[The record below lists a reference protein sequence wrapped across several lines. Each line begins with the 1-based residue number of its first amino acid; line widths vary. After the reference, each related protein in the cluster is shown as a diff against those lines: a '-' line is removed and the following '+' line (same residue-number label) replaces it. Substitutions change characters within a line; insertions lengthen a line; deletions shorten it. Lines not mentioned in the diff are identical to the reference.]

1 MVFLNHST
9 MQMVAK
15 IVYYGPG
22 LCGKTTNLKE
32 IYRKTATK
40 SRGEMVSLE
49 TETDRTLFFDLLP
62 IDVGVIGG
70 FKTKFQL
77 YTVPGQVFYNS
88 TRKLVL
94 RGVDGIVFV
103 ADSQIPML
111 DANLDSYENLKD
123 NLQELGLD
131 LADVPLVFQFN
142 KRDLPN
148 IHPVDKLNA
157 VLNDFHRPFIES
169 SALKGIGVFETLKEI
184 SKQTLLKLRAKAVG
198 NELKKSENVSLKV
211 RSASE
216 QMDFTDPDAN
226 MDTNPGIAAHVSAH
240 ELESIP
246 EDAIPVNVSFD
257 TYEIDD
263 TGGATTLPNAEDELP
278 DAAFHDADP
287 DATDPSFT
295 NTKPIAGPEASTAS
309 AGPPSLDNF
318 DLELPEDDLLTEED
332 ELDLNALQDLQEQ
345 VSDDID
351 AIEMDEDT
359 DFEDDFSLPGD
370 EDDQLEGLPDRPQE
384 GPDGSPI
391 LTQPEPPAPTPP
403 PIPKKPPKPP
413 EAPPAEKTAKPMPP
427 PKEAPQEVAAKAP
440 KPSPKVPKS
449 EPELPAVAED
459 TVPQEIVSVKTE
471 PGKKTELSSTLR
483 ELENLNLKTKRPKT
497 VKIPGDTTS
506 VDDLLTDIMGQ
517 GGKKKGKA
525 QKVTV
530 NVPGK
535 FKEAQVNCIF
545 LDDRQNVIHTHLA
558 KLNPIEITKG
568 KGQIKVTFDIEVD
581 S

>member
-123 NLQELGLD
+123 NLEELGLD
-131 LADVPLVFQFN
+131 LEDVPLVFQFN

-157 VLNDFHRPFIES
+157 VLNEHNHPFLES
-169 SALKGIGVFETLKEI
+169 SAIKGIGVFETLKEI
-184 SKQTLLKLRAKAVG
+184 SKQTLLKLRAKAIG
-198 NELKKSENVSLKV
+198 NEKKSENVALKI
-211 RSASE
+211 RSSDNTD
-216 QMDFTDPDAN
+216 QTDPDHELN
-226 MDTNPGIAAHVSAH
+226 TNPGSHH
-240 ELESIP
+240 KPGSIP
-246 EDAIPVNVSFD
+246 EDAIPMNVSFD
-257 TYEIDD
+257 TYEVDD
-263 TGGATTLPNAEDELP
+263 SGNASTLPNAEDELP
-278 DAAFHDADP
+278 SGVFRDDDP
-287 DATDPSFT
+287 DATDPSYS
-295 NTKPIAGPEASTAS
+295 NPAAKAVSLDN
-309 AGPPSLDNF
+309 PSLENF
-318 DLELPEDDLLTEED
+318 DLELPEDDVLTEED

-345 VSDDID
+345 VGDDLD
-351 AIEMDEDT
+351 SVQVLEDDNFDE
-359 DFEDDFSLPGD
+359 DFSLP
-370 EDDQLEGLPDRPQE
+370 DDDVEELQSLPDRPQE

-391 LTQPEPPAPTPP
+391 HPEPSAPPPPPIQEDKVPPPKPPEPPEPAVKAKQPAKPEAP
-403 PIPKKPPKPP
+403 KPPKPP
-413 EAPPAEKTAKPMPP
+413 ESPAK
-427 PKEAPQEVAAKAP
+427 VAAPANQAP
-440 KPSPKVPKS
+440 KKADD
-449 EPELPAVAED
+449 ELPEKSSAAED

-483 ELENLNLKTKRPKT
+483 ELENLNLKTTKPKT
-497 VKIPGDTTS
+497 TKITGKTAS
-506 VDDLLTDIMGQ
+506 VDDLLTDLIGK
-517 GGKKKGKA
+517 GDKKKSKA
-525 QKVTV
+525 QKVSIK
-530 NVPGK
+530 VPGA
-535 FKEAQVNCIF
+535 FQEAQVNCIF
-545 LDDRQNVIHTHLA
+545 LDDRQNVIHTQLA
-558 KLNPIEITKG
+558 KLNPIDIKAG

-581 S
+581 Y